1 MGGFLAVWLVTAI
14 SLVIMSSLS
23 LGIEVK
29 NFSSSLVAALVIGLL
44 NAVLRPVLGFL
55 FFPVTFLTLGL
66 FALVLNGAMIW
77 LAAQFVDGFRLRGG
91 FLSAILAAIILAIL
105 NAIIFWIF

>member
-1 MGGFLAVWLVTAI
+1 MGGFLVTWLVTAI

-29 NFSSSLVAALVIGLL
+29 SFGTSLVAALVIGLL

-66 FALVLNGAMIW
+66 FALVLNGLMIW
-77 LAAQFVDGFRLRGG
+77 LTAKFVDGFGLRGG
-91 FLSAILAAIILAIL
+91 FLTAILAAIVLAIL
-105 NAIIFWIF
+105 NALIFWIF

>member
-14 SLVIMSSLS
+14 SLVIMSYLS

-91 FLSAILAAIILAIL
+91 FLTAILAAIILAVL

>member
-1 MGGFLAVWLVTAI
+1 MGYFLAVWLVTAI
-14 SLVIMSSLS
+14 SLVIMSRLS

-44 NAVLRPVLGFL
+44 NASLRPVLGFL
-55 FFPVTFLTLGL
+55 LFPVTLLTLGL
-66 FALVLNGAMIW
+66 FALVLNGLMIW

-91 FLSAILAAIILAIL
+91 FLTAVLAAIVLALL
-105 NAIIFWIF
+105 NALIFWIF

>member
-29 NFSSSLVAALVIGLL
+29 NFSSSLIAALVIGLL

-91 FLSAILAAIILAIL
+91 FLTAILAAIILAIL

>member
-91 FLSAILAAIILAIL
+91 FLTAILAAIVLAIL